1 MITLIKIIVL
11 TLTLGLVSTT
21 LQLQEETDTLK
32 TELKLVQIVNEN
44 FLKLLN

>member
-1 MITLIKIIVL
+1 MITLIKTIVL